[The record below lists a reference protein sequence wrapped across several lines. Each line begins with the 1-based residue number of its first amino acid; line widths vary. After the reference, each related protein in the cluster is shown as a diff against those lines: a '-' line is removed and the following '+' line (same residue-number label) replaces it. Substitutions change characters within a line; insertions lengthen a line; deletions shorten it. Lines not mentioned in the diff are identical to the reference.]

1 MATQAKR
8 GRPRKTAVAPAVE
21 NTPAPEQPKKK
32 FSVKQNLN
40 QDNVVREYRTSSS
53 GAVTMLHQKN
63 ITVYDKEADVVRQI
77 RYCPTEQSIFVD
89 EQSERAVRKSVIFR
103 EGRLFVRPDQ
113 PNLKHYLDVHPANKA
128 NGGSMFYLVD
138 KEKKATVDVDKEF
151 VMADAIILVK
161 EKPFEDLLSVA
172 ASLGFNVD
180 RQAAEIKH
188 DLLMFA
194 KKSPAQFIKMFD
206 NPEVTMK
213 AKIRMA
219 IKYGIIDAARSGVR
233 WKDSGTLIVSVPAG
247 KNPIDVFLRFL
258 LTEAGAPTVE
268 ELDRQL

>member
-8 GRPRKTAVAPAVE
+8 GRPRKIAAEPVAEKTQP
-21 NTPAPEQPKKK
+21 TQQPKKK
-32 FSVKQNLN
+32 FSVKQNIR
-40 QDNVVREYRTSSS
+40 QDNVIREYRINKG
-53 GAVTMLHQKN
+53 GAVSMLHQRN
-63 ITVYDKEADVVRQI
+63 ITIYDKDQDVVREI
-77 RYCPTEQSIFVD
+77 RFCPTEQSIFVD
-89 EQSERAVRKSVIFR
+89 EQSDRAVRKSIIFR
-103 EGRLFVRPDQ
+103 DGRLFVRPDE
-113 PNLKHYLDVHPANKA
+113 PNLRNYLDAHPGNKA
-128 NGGSMFYLVD
+128 NGGSMFYMVD
-138 KEKKATVDVDKEF
+138 KEKKANVDVDKEF

-172 ASLGFNVD
+172 ASIGFNVD

-194 KKSPAQFIKMFD
+194 KKNPAQFIKMFD

-219 IKYGIIDAARSGVR
+219 IKYGVIDATKSGVR

>member
-1 MATQAKR
+1 MLHQRNITIYDKD
-8 GRPRKTAVAPAVE
+8 
-21 NTPAPEQPKKK
+21 
-32 FSVKQNLN
+32 
-40 QDNVVREYRTSSS
+40 QDVVRE
-53 GAVTMLHQKN
+53 
-63 ITVYDKEADVVRQI
+63 I
-77 RYCPTEQSIFVD
+77 RFCPTEQSIFVD
-89 EQSERAVRKSVIFR
+89 EQSDRAVRKSIIFR
-103 EGRLFVRPDQ
+103 DGRLFVRPDE
-113 PNLKHYLDVHPANKA
+113 PNLRNYLDAHPGNKA
-128 NGGSMFYLVD
+128 NGGSMFYMVD
-138 KEKKATVDVDKEF
+138 KEKKANVDVDKEF

-172 ASLGFNVD
+172 ASIGFNVD

-194 KKSPAQFIKMFD
+194 KKNPAQFIKMFD

-219 IKYGIIDAARSGVR
+219 IKYGVIDATKSGVR